1 MGEDPLSR
9 ATRPKGLRKETPVS
23 DEPKEERQAEDAA
36 ETPERLL
43 DETYLS
49 GAVGM
54 GAAGPR
60 LSASALDSHDD
71 EGILVGEDHSW
82 KSHAIEE
89 GDPGDVDAAG
99 GGRRGFWR
107 RLFGR

>member
-1 MGEDPLSR
+1 
-9 ATRPKGLRKETPVS
+9 VN
-23 DEPKEERQAEDAA
+23 DERGDERQAEEAA

-60 LSASALDSHDD
+60 LSASALDSQDD

-82 KSHAIEE
+82 KSHAEEE
-89 GDPGDVDAAG
+89 GEPGDEDAAG
-99 GGRRGFWR
+99 GGLRGFWR
-107 RLFGR
+107 RLRGR

>member
-1 MGEDPLSR
+1 
-9 ATRPKGLRKETPVS
+9 VN
-23 DEPKEERQAEDAA
+23 EERSPEQRAEEAA

-43 DETYLS
+43 DDTYLS

-60 LSASALDSHDD
+60 LSASALDSQDD

-89 GDPGDVDAAG
+89 GGSEEAATPAG
-99 GGRRGFWR
+99 GLRGVWH